1 LKISTKICEKH
12 QFTSKSYFFLN
23 FHSLSYI
30 PFVYLPPKENF
41 SIQTL
46 SMIYKI
52 FPVVCFTLFSIFT
65 SETNFNTNTK
75 FKKLEIAS
83 VTISSFDSKVETIY
97 NHLNSN
103 QFNLPNL
110 ESFKEALKGYFSLKE
125 KGILQKDILTLVDFS
140 LSSNV
145 KRLWVIDLSTN
156 TILYNSLV
164 AHGRNTGEEFANS
177 FSNVNSSHK
186 SSLGFYLT
194 GEVYNGKHGM
204 SLKLDGLEKGV
215 NDNARERGVVIHSAN
230 YVSDSFIKSNK
241 RLGRSQGCPAIPEEL
256 LSEIVNTIKNKSC
269 FYIYHPSR
277 SSATILPLLS

>member
-1 LKISTKICEKH
+1 
-12 QFTSKSYFFLN
+12 
-23 FHSLSYI
+23 
-30 PFVYLPPKENF
+30 
-41 SIQTL
+41 
-46 SMIYKI
+46 MIYKI

-65 SETNFNTNTK
+65 SKTIFTTK
-75 FKKLEIAS
+75 VKSERPEIAS
-83 VTISSFDSKVETIY
+83 VTISSFDSKVESIY
-97 NHLNSN
+97 NQLNSN
-103 QFNLPNL
+103 HFSLPNL

-125 KGILQKDILTLVDFS
+125 KGILQQDILTLVDFS
-140 LSSNV
+140 LSSNL

-177 FSNVNSSHK
+177 FSNTNSSYK